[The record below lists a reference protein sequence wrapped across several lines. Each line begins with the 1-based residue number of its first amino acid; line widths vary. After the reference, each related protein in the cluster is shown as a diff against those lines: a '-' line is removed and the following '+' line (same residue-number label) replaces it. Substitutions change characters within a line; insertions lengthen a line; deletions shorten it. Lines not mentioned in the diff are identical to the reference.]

1 MRYMLYNYNI
11 NFGAN
16 IMNSINLGFLE
27 VQHFTNNIEAIR
39 CLKKLEN
46 TNTSPTVQDIEKL
59 KKYIGWGSLSKAF
72 PNSDDSFVSDSW
84 RSRNTELKDLLTDA
98 EYSDV
103 KASVTDSFYT
113 PDFIISAMWAI
124 AARLGQNNGVVLE
137 PSCGNGKFMYQA
149 PTPENMR
156 FVGVEKDSL
165 SARIANFINHSNSY
179 IFETGFEKLPLQ
191 QSCFDLVIG
200 NPPYGD
206 YSINLQDF
214 IEYNRFS
221 IHNQFILKSLQSL
234 KNNRYAIYV
243 VSRYVLDSTDSQA
256 RKEMSCLAD
265 LVGAFRL
272 PNGAFKDGSTS
283 NTEVIT
289 DILVFKRKCAND
301 ESFARENYGS
311 QYVSYPDWVNST
323 ILSLDSG
330 KGIFINQYFNEN
342 PSHVC
347 GEISFKSGPYGRE
360 LSILPT
366 ENVESRLNAW
376 VLSNFE
382 ASKESVIIDQNLL
395 QTEFDALVAHLYI
408 ELSGKE
414 IGVIDTNEAGKLF
427 RVVEQDIDTGF
438 RYKVQILDENTVW
451 SDKYIPHISGQY
463 YEKVAQ
469 VNDLGQKVYEVNE
482 QGYSNGRV
490 VYDKKFIDQEDI
502 GVRSKLGKTR
512 FKKLQLLVEIRD
524 CLNIQLELESNDAD
538 LESIEA
544 NRKDLN
550 DKYNLFLKK
559 FGYINSSSNLA
570 LISDL
575 PDAGLLLALENE
587 YKKAVKEFVGF
598 LPTGKQEF
606 KILKPESA
614 TKAAIFE
621 QRVIFKNIRPTKADN
636 PEHALSLSLS
646 YRGCVDL
653 DYMAE
658 LLSCTTAEVILKLYK
673 NAPTPQIFYDFEIG
687 GWVHQSIYLSG
698 NVRKKL
704 RLAKENGD
712 YIGEQALEAVQ
723 PEYISLENISISL
736 GMTWL
741 PIDVYR
747 SFIRFITDDQAAN
760 VFYERVSNIYDID
773 CTPSEAKSALYS
785 TTHMSLNK
793 LLEHLF
799 NNKTIRIV
807 RTEYSPIHRAE
818 VKVFDPEATELAIA
832 LAETVKQEFMS
843 WLYNQAEVLGELEE
857 IYNQKFNSYVAPQFE
872 GSHIILEGKVPNSI
886 IELRQHQL
894 NAIYRGVLSQFTLY
908 AHSVGAGKSYI
919 SIARAM
925 LRKQLGLTNK
935 SIIVV
940 PNHLV
945 LQFASDVYRLFPSAK
960 VLAATPKDFA
970 KKNRKRMFCRIATG
984 NYDIVVLSHSSF
996 EFIKLSD
1003 TIQDKF
1009 IQDEID
1015 AVEDALLELQDVSG
1029 KRKSAKALAS
1039 LKKRLEKKL
1048 SGGLNLNREDKLI
1061 TFDLLGVNNLEIDEF
1076 HSYKNLQFFSNLTNI
1091 VGMGNP
1097 SGSYRAFDMYLK
1109 FQYLHSING
1118 SAGCYTGTPV
1128 SNSAVEL
1135 YNLKRFLIPNELKE
1149 LGLHHFDS
1157 WARLYAENVTK
1168 FEATDSGKLK
1178 QVTRFAREW
1187 RNLSS
1192 LMGLWFQFT
1201 DAISNED
1208 LNRIYREKTGKDF
1221 PIPRITNGERQT
1233 HVIKPTYEQKAILGE
1248 ILERYENL
1256 DKISDLKERNG
1267 ERLRLMDL
1275 ARKLSLAARCVN
1287 PFRYSGE
1294 TGGKIEVIAKNVF
1307 AIYKQWEE
1315 LKGTQIIFLDR
1326 SVPKTNADVKII
1338 KQYDSLIEK
1347 LEKAVLEEN
1356 ETAVQV
1362 LEDRLDCFNASEIEA
1377 MRDAQN
1383 SNWSAYQEIKDILI
1397 SLGMPSNEIRFIQ
1410 DAKTDQEKQDIFDLV
1425 NSGEVRVLIGSTA
1438 KLGCGTNIQKRLV
1451 SLHHADI
1458 GFRPSDITQ
1467 REGRILRQ
1475 GNLLYELLGA
1485 DKFEVSINCYV
1496 TENSCDA
1503 RMWELNSIKLKMIG
1517 VLSNYTGQHSID
1529 FGAEADAI
1537 SMKEIAALAT
1547 GNPLMLERVELE
1559 AEIQK
1564 LERLKA
1570 NFFRKQANFALQ
1582 VSKAENQLSTLEIRK
1597 DSYVD
1602 SALICYA
1609 PLLEEAIFRI
1619 ESINLQINKK
1629 VFADYQDAMDY
1640 VLILKEKNEKIFI
1653 NQVPYS
1659 FTKAKTVIKDVL
1671 KNKGAP
1677 FHYVSPTGEEIDCSI
1692 RAGEVIYELLKKDS
1706 IQSLGTLFGLPL
1718 NKLSENYF
1726 FEVTTKDKEY
1736 CIASQSLPR
1745 YQLTVINIAS
1755 LLVSLVDRVGKEF
1768 NNIEGYTAYTLK
1780 NAKEIVQQI
1789 KPKLGCSFESEA
1801 LLNFKKLRLG
1811 LIQTALT
1818 DEEPEKKLEELLKEN
1833 EAEIKSLSL
1842 IIGEADVFNKQEE
1855 NKDIDLS
1862 VFESGHKIKLISE
1875 GKRTEKLKGGC
1886 KMLVDGKIRLALQM
1900 DLF

>member
-1 MRYMLYNYNI
+1 MS
-11 NFGAN
+11 
-16 IMNSINLGFLE
+16 SINLGFLE
-27 VQHFTNNIEAIR
+27 VQHFNNNIEAIR
-39 CLKKLEN
+39 SLKNLEN
-46 TNTSPTVQDIEKL
+46 TNSNPTVEDTEKL

-72 PNSDDSFVSDSW
+72 PSSDDLFVSESW
-84 RSRNTELKDLLTDA
+84 KKRNTELKELLTDVEYA
-98 EYSDV
+98 EV

-113 PDFIISAMWAI
+113 PDFIISAMWEI
-124 AARLGQNNGVVLE
+124 AARLGRNSGVVLE
-137 PSCGNGKFMYQA
+137 PSCGTGKFIFQA

-165 SARIANFINHSNSY
+165 SARIAKFITQNNSY

-191 QSCFDLVIG
+191 ENCFDLVIG

-206 YSINLQDF
+206 FSINLHDF
-214 IEYNRFS
+214 SEYNKFS
-221 IHNQFILKSLQSL
+221 IHNQFILKSLKSL

-256 RKEMSCLAD
+256 RKEMSYMAD
-265 LVGAFRL
+265 LAGAFRL
-272 PNGAFKDGSTS
+272 PNGAFKDGETS

-289 DILVFKRKCAND
+289 DILVFKRKSAND
-301 ESFARENYGS
+301 EIFARENYGRD
-311 QYVSYPDWVNST
+311 YVSYPNWVNLTTVS
-323 ILSLDSG
+323 SDG
-330 KGIFINQYFNEN
+330 EKGIVINDYFNDN
-342 PSHVC
+342 PSHIG
-347 GEISFKSGPYGRE
+347 GEISTKSGPYGRE
-360 LSILPT
+360 LNIIPT
-366 ENVESRLNAW
+366 VDLNIRLSDW
-376 VLSNFE
+376 I
-382 ASKESVIIDQNLL
+382 ASKFKICDAVELIYQNKL
-395 QTEFDALVAHLYI
+395 QSEFDALVAHLYI

-414 IGVIDTNEAGKLF
+414 IGVIDTNEAGEIY
-427 RVVEQDIDTGF
+427 RVIEQDIDTGF
-438 RYKVQILDENTVW
+438 RYKIQILNESTIW

-463 YEKVAQ
+463 YENIALL
-469 VNDLGQKVYEVNE
+469 DSMGQKVYEVNE
-482 QGYSNGRV
+482 QGFSNGRI
-490 VYDKKFIDQEDI
+490 VYEKHFVDPDDI

-512 FKKLQLLVEIRD
+512 FKKLQLLVQIRD
-524 CLNIQLELESNDAD
+524 CLNEQLKLESNDAPIN
-538 LESIEA
+538 SIED
-544 NRKDLN
+544 NRKLLN
-550 DKYNLFLKK
+550 DVYNLFFKK

-570 LISDL
+570 LINDL
-575 PDAGLLLALENE
+575 PDAGLLLALEND
-587 YKKAVKEFVGF
+587 YKKAVKEFTGY
-598 LPTGKQEF
+598 LPSGKQNF
-606 KILKPESA
+606 KILKPETAS
-614 TKAAIFE
+614 KAAIFE
-621 QRVIFKNIRPTKADN
+621 QRVIFKNIRPTHADS

-658 LLSCTTAEVILKLYK
+658 LLSCTSSEVILKLYK
-673 NAPTPQIFYDFEIG
+673 NAPTPQIFYDYEVG
-687 GWVHQSIYLSG
+687 GWVHNSIYLSG

-704 RLAKENGD
+704 RLAIDNGD
-712 YIGEQALEAVQ
+712 FIGEQALKDVQ
-723 PEYISLENISISL
+723 PKYISLENISISL

-747 SFIRFITDDQAAN
+747 SFVSFITDDTNAK
-760 VFYERVSNIYDID
+760 VFYERVSNVYDIS
-773 CTPSEAKSALYS
+773 CNPSEAKSTLFS
-785 TTHMSLNK
+785 TSHISLNK
-793 LLEHLF
+793 LLEYLF

-807 RTEYSPIHRAE
+807 RTEYCPINRTE
-818 VKVFDPEATELAIA
+818 IKVFDAEATELAIA
-832 LAETVKQEFMS
+832 LSETVKQEFIE
-843 WLYNQAEVLGELEE
+843 WLYSQAEILGELEE

-872 GSHIILEGKVPNSI
+872 GSHIILEGKVPDSI
-886 IELRQHQL
+886 LELRQHQL
-894 NAIYRGVLSQFTLY
+894 NAIYRGVLSPFTLY
-908 AHSVGAGKSYI
+908 AHSVGAGKSFI
-919 SIARAM
+919 SIGRAM

-945 LQFASDVYRLFPSAK
+945 LQFASDVFRLFPSAK

-970 KKNRKRMFCRIATG
+970 KKNRKRLFCRIATG

-1003 TIQDKF
+1003 AIQDQF
-1009 IQDEID
+1009 IKEEIV
-1015 AVEDALLELQDVSG
+1015 AVEDALLELNVQDG
-1029 KRKSAKALAS
+1029 QRKSAKALAT

-1076 HSYKNLQFFSNLTNI
+1076 HSYKNLQFFSNMTNI

-1149 LGLHHFDS
+1149 LGLNHFDS

-1201 DAISNED
+1201 DAINNDD
-1208 LNRIYREKTGKDF
+1208 LNKIYREKTGKDF
-1221 PIPRITNGERQT
+1221 PIPRLKNGERQT
-1233 HVIKPTYEQKAILGE
+1233 HVIKPTYEQRAILDE
-1248 ILERYENL
+1248 VLERYENL
-1256 DKISDLKERNG
+1256 DKISDLKDRNG

-1287 PFRYSGE
+1287 PFRYSRE
-1294 TGGKIEVIAKNVF
+1294 TGGKIDAIAKNVF
-1307 AIYKQWEE
+1307 SIYKEWEDF
-1315 LKGTQIIFLDR
+1315 KGTQIIFLDR
-1326 SVPKTNADVKII
+1326 SVPKTNADLKVI
-1338 KQYDSLIEK
+1338 KQYDSLVEK

-1356 ETAVQV
+1356 ETAIQV
-1362 LEDRLDCFNASEIEA
+1362 LEDRLDCFNANEIEA

-1397 SLGMPSNEIRFIQ
+1397 SLGMQSNEIRFIQ
-1410 DAKTDQEKQDIFDLV
+1410 EAKSDQEKQDIFDLV

-1475 GNLLYELLGA
+1475 GNLLYELLGNES
-1485 DKFEVSINCYV
+1485 FEVSINCYV
-1496 TENSCDA
+1496 TENSSDA
-1503 RMWELNSIKLKMIG
+1503 RMWELNSIKLKMIS
-1517 VLSNYTGQHSID
+1517 VLSNYNGQHSID

-1570 NFFRKQANFALQ
+1570 NHFRKQANFALQ
-1582 VSKAENQLSTLEIRK
+1582 VSKAEHQLSTLEPRK
-1597 DSYVD
+1597 NSFID
-1602 SALICYA
+1602 SALNCYA
-1609 PLLEEAIFRI
+1609 PLLEEEIFRI
-1619 ESINLQINKK
+1619 DSINMQINKN
-1629 VFADYQDAMDY
+1629 VFGDYDEAMDY
-1640 VLILKEKNEKIFI
+1640 LISLKEQKHKIFI
-1653 NQVPYS
+1653 NQQPQS
-1659 FTKAKTVIKDVL
+1659 FTKAKTVIRNVL

-1677 FHYVSPTGEEIDCSI
+1677 FHYMSPNGEEYHCSI
-1692 RAGEVIYELLKKDS
+1692 DAAEEIYNLIKDDEANA
-1706 IQSLGTLFGLPL
+1706 LGSLFGLPL
-1718 NKLSENYF
+1718 INVSNISSIQVL
-1726 FEVTTKDKEY
+1726 TKDKEY
-1736 CIASQSLPR
+1736 QIASKSFRKHELS
-1745 YQLTVINIAS
+1745 IMNIAS
-1755 LLVSLVDRVGKEF
+1755 LLVYFSERIGNEF
-1768 NNIEGYTAYTLK
+1768 SIVEYETAQSLK
-1780 NAKEIVQQI
+1780 NASEIMQQI
-1789 KPKLGCSFESEA
+1789 KPKLGCMFENEG
-1801 LLNFKKLRLG
+1801 LLSYKKLRLG
-1811 LIQTALT
+1811 LIQIALT
-1818 DEEPEKKLEELLKEN
+1818 DEEPEKKLAELLVEN
-1833 EAEIKSLSL
+1833 EAEIQSLSIN
-1842 IIGEADVFNKQEE
+1842 IIENEQIHVHEPCIDHVLKDSEAMDTIVLKPKFKKGQNRKGACKLLVE
-1855 NKDIDLS
+1855 
-1862 VFESGHKIKLISE
+1862 GKIKL
-1875 GKRTEKLKGGC
+1875 
-1886 KMLVDGKIRLALQM
+1886 AFQM
-1900 DLF
+1900 ELF